1 MIYCMLNNNSL
12 LPGSCK
18 CQFVRCQST
27 ETLSP
32 EFPDSGTLPINQTV
46 ILVMTIFIHVS
57 HWCNDFKVRMC
68 DWGIWLQICKHTSS
82 KTDIHTPSSD
92 FLLLFHLFVKKQK
105 KQKKPQL
112 FILLHSSQIQ
122 VQKQNKNRKK
132 ETKYVT
138 GLHTS
143 VSPSLL

>member
-1 MIYCMLNNNSL
+1 MLNNNSL

-57 HWCNDFKVRMC
+57 N
-68 DWGIWLQICKHTSS
+68 
-82 KTDIHTPSSD
+82 
-92 FLLLFHLFVKKQK
+92 
-105 KQKKPQL
+105 
-112 FILLHSSQIQ
+112 
-122 VQKQNKNRKK
+122 
-132 ETKYVT
+132 
-138 GLHTS
+138 
-143 VSPSLL
+143 